1 MDYKYDVTLSFAGE
15 DREYVEKVAKTLQ
28 ENDVKVFYDKFEEVD
43 LWGKDLGLHFDY
55 VYRKGAKYCVPF
67 ISEHYKKK
75 IWTNHEIRTAISR
88 AIETN
93 VEYILPTR
101 FDDTEIDG
109 IRPTLGFL
117 DLRNISPE
125 KLAHL
130 IIKKLEKEPTV
141 PLQEQQQEDIETV
154 HLGIKILANS
164 GTGSYHYRGLGLGVS
179 FTNTNKEHRYIN
191 EPYFEVSEEIAG
203 IGSKTFY
210 LIEKLQHL
218 VFPIKLEYGQSFD
231 VTYILKE
238 GTIDLW
244 KKLPKDATIQS
255 YVTSSV
261 GEKFKSNKQEAEKI
275 IQVFSEM
282 GIS

>member
-1 MDYKYDVTLSFAGE
+1 MEFKYDVTLSFAGE
-15 DREYVEKVAKTLQ
+15 DREYVEKVALTLQ
-28 ENDVKVFYDKFEEVD
+28 ENGIKVFYDNFEEVD

-75 IWTNHEIRTAISR
+75 IWTNHEIKTAISR

-117 DLRNISPE
+117 DLRKISSE
-125 KLAHL
+125 ELAHL

-141 PLQEQQQEDIETV
+141 PLQEQQQEDVESV
-154 HLGIKILANS
+154 YLGINIIANTYNQS
-164 GTGSYHYRGLGLGVS
+164 YRGLALGINFV
-179 FTNTNKEHRYIN
+179 NKNKEHRYIN
-191 EPYFEVSEEIAG
+191 EPYFELSNSLEG
-203 IGSKTFY
+203 ISTKTFY
-210 LIEKLQHL
+210 MMEKL
-218 VFPIKLEYGQSFD
+218 VNIEFPIKLEYGQSFS
-231 VTYILKE
+231 VSYLLKV

-244 KKLPKDATIQS
+244 KNLPKEATVQAYI
-255 YVTSSV
+255 TSSV
-261 GEKFKSNKQEAEKI
+261 GERFKSNKHQIEEVIKI
-275 IQVFSEM
+275 FGEI
-282 GIS
+282 GIR

>member
-15 DREYVEKVAKTLQ
+15 DREYVEKVANTLH
-28 ENDVKVFYDKFEEVD
+28 ENGVKVFYDKFEEVD

-109 IRPTLGFL
+109 IRPTIGFL
-117 DLRNISPE
+117 DLRKISAE

-141 PLQEQQQEDIETV
+141 PLQEQQQEDVETV
-154 HLGIKILANS
+154 YLGIKSLA
-164 GTGSYHYRGLGLGVS
+164 GAMSYNYRGLGLGIS

-191 EPYFEVSEEIAG
+191 QPYFELSDKLEG

-210 LIEKLQHL
+210 LVEKLDNIE
-218 VFPIKLEYGQSFD
+218 FPIKLEYGQSFN
-231 VTYILKE
+231 VTYLLKT
-238 GTIDLW
+238 GTIDIW
-244 KKLPKDATIQS
+244 KKLPKDATIQAF
-255 YVTSSV
+255 VTSSV
-261 GEKFKSNKQEAEKI
+261 GEKFKSNKHETEKI
-275 IQVFSEM
+275 IQVFNEK

>member
-1 MDYKYDVTLSFAGE
+1 MEYKYDVTLSFAGE
-15 DREYVEKVAKTLQ
+15 DREYVEKVANTLQ
-28 ENDVKVFYDKFEEVD
+28 ENGVKVFYDKFEEVD

-117 DLRNISPE
+117 DLRKISAE

-141 PLQEQQQEDIETV
+141 PLQEQQQEDVETV
-154 HLGIKILANS
+154 YLGIKILA
-164 GTGSYHYRGLGLGVS
+164 GAMSYDYRGLGLGIS

-191 EPYFEVSEEIAG
+191 QPYFELSDELEG

-210 LIEKLQHL
+210 LVEKLDNIE
-218 VFPIKLEYGQSFD
+218 FPIKLEYGQSFS
-231 VTYILKE
+231 VTYLLKT
-238 GTIDLW
+238 GTIDFW
-244 KKLPKDATIQS
+244 KKLPKNATIQAF
-255 YVTSSV
+255 VTSSV
-261 GEKFKSNKQEAEKI
+261 GEKFKSNKHETEKI
-275 IQVFSEM
+275 IQVFNEM